1 MTLQILAGFFNK
13 PKENTKT
20 IKVDLS
26 YVDTIEQKTKLTK
39 KEINT
44 FDIYPIIACLVVYQK
59 GKKTTTIVV
68 PVNKVEMTKKAFNNK
83 GKIETF
89 FVDTNNQFM
98 DAKLA
103 AVIQE
108 RIINI
113 LKLCVDKTIVKQK
126 YRAPLDAYTYRE
138 DVHKIALQILNV
150 K

>member
-1 MTLQILAGFFNK
+1 MTLKILTKFFNK
-13 PKENTKT
+13 NKENTKA

-59 GKKTTTIVV
+59 GKKATAIVV

-83 GKIETF
+83 CKVETF
-89 FVDTNNQFM
+89 FVDSNNQFM

-126 YRAPLDAYTYRE
+126 YKAPLDAYTYRE